1 MTYKMTSISII
12 YINEDAINQR
22 IDNFLQK
29 KFKSVPKSM
38 IYRII
43 RIGKIRVNEK
53 KIKPQYKLQ
62 IGDKVKIPPIK
73 ILHEKKNS
81 VFINKKQKSILNNI
95 LYEDN
100 DLLIIN
106 KPSGIAVHG
115 GSGIKLGIIEYI
127 RKCRPLEKS
136 IELVHRLDRDTSGIL
151 LLSKKR
157 QSLISLHEQIRE
169 KKIQK
174 KYIALVHG
182 LWPVDLKKISKP
194 ILKTYS
200 RKKEKKILIDQGGKP
215 SETFF
220 QVKKRYSCT
229 TLMSIKPKTGR
240 THQIRIHT
248 LYAGY
253 PILFD
258 KIYGKNS
265 LDKSIQNKIKINR
278 LLLHASSINFTHPK
292 NRKKIYIK
300 APLDA
305 DFKNY
310 LTNLI

>member
-1 MTYKMTSISII
+1 MTYKMTSVSII
-12 YINEDAINQR
+12 YINEDMINQR

-29 KFKSVPKSM
+29 KFKNVPKSM

-43 RIGKIRVNEK
+43 RIGKIRINK
-53 KIKPQYKLQ
+53 KRIKPQYKLK
-62 IGDKVKIPPIK
+62 IGDRIRIPPIK
-73 ILHEKKNS
+73 VIDKKEKKFFISEHQKIILHN
-81 VFINKKQKSILNNI
+81 V
-95 LYEDN
+95 LYEDK

-115 GSGIKLGIIEYI
+115 GSGIKLGIIEYF
-127 RKCRPLEKS
+127 RKCRPLEKTL
-136 IELVHRLDRDTSGIL
+136 ELVHRLDRDTSGVL
-151 LLSKKR
+151 VLAKNR
-157 QSLISLHEQIRE
+157 TSLISLHKQIRE

-182 LWPVDLKKISKP
+182 SWPIHLKKISEP

-200 RKKEKKILIDQGGKP
+200 KNKQKKMLIHQDGKA
-215 SETFF
+215 SETYFEI
-220 QVKKRYSCT
+220 KKKYSCT

-265 LDKSIQNKIKINR
+265 LDKNIKNKIKINR

-292 NRKKIYIK
+292 NGKKIYIT
-300 APLDA
+300 APLDI

-310 LTNLI
+310 LINLI